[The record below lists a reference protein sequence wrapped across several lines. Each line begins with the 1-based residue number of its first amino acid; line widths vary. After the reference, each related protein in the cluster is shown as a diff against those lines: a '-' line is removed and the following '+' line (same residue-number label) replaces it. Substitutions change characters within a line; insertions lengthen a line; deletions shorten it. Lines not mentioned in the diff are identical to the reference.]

1 MPYQDY
7 VDNQRALLSSLR
19 PLLLPGGV
27 LSRTMVRLAW
37 RRKVKKARMTR
48 EADRRRM
55 SDLGLSL
62 ALNLAM
68 LQTVTLAVALRLAL
82 RNR

>member
-1 MPYQDY
+1 
-7 VDNQRALLSSLR
+7 
-19 PLLLPGGV
+19 
-27 LSRTMVRLAW
+27 MVRLAW

-82 RNR
+82 RNKNHGV